1 MADIRSACD
10 SQAGC
15 AACGLWRIMRA
26 CSRGTGAA
34 IGEQCY
40 TTGDHVVLL
49 SREEDQGI
57 TCLTNNHWLVLP
69 TAPCTG
75 VESADPACAGAE
87 GERHWGSAQEEALRL
102 GFAANGSADGQG
114 PTWGILINP
123 AQQRSQHQMHLRVAG
138 LNQGV
143 DAIRE
148 LRALAAGA
156 ALSTNTRRA
165 AGIGGGGLRCASRA
179 CTLLR
184 ARACALLRAGPQS
197 ALLRPYPD
205 AAAPRPFT
213 HKRSRP
219 RWQLCFSKG
228 TI

>member
-15 AACGLWRIMRA
+15 AACGLWRTVQA
-26 CSRGTGAA
+26 CSRGTGSA

-49 SREEDQGI
+49 SREEDHGT

-123 AQQRSQHQMHLRVAG
+123 AQRRSQHQMHLRVAG

-156 ALSTNTRRA
+156 ALSTNTR
-165 AGIGGGGLRCASRA
+165 
-179 CTLLR
+179 
-184 ARACALLRAGPQS
+184 
-197 ALLRPYPD
+197 
-205 AAAPRPFT
+205 
-213 HKRSRP
+213 
-219 RWQLCFSKG
+219 
-228 TI
+228 